1 MAKLNVLAT
10 PGVCPMWSFHA
21 EGRSY
26 MEYNSNGIKRGRWL
40 SINNE
45 DQLTGFVNLKD
56 NKQHGEQ
63 ITRYPNGQVK
73 YNWNWKNGVYHGRC
87 MDWYEN
93 GVTKFQ
99 GHYKDGQKHGKWWEW
114 YPNGRLSI
122 AGRFED
128 GLARK
133 LMAWKP
139 CGTRCPLTSVQ
150 NGYGW
155 WVAYD
160 LSGQILYKTEISGG
174 KTIDEYE
181 IIDGDDMD
189 E

>member
-1 MAKLNVLAT
+1 MAKLTVRAT
-10 PGVCPMWSFHA
+10 TGVCPMWIFNKES
-21 EGRSY
+21 RSY
-26 MEYNSNGIKRGRWL
+26 MEFDSNGIKRGRWL
-40 SINNE
+40 TIKN
-45 DQLTGFVNLKD
+45 DDKLTGFVDLKD

-63 ITRYPNGQVK
+63 ITRHPNGQVK

-87 MDWYEN
+87 MDWYES
-93 GVTKFQ
+93 GVTSFQ

-114 YPNGRLSI
+114 YPNGRLSV
-122 AGRFED
+122 AGRFEN
-128 GLARK
+128 GLVRE

-139 CGTRCPLTSVQ
+139 CGTKCPLTSVQ

-160 LSGQILYKTEISGG
+160 LSDQILYKTEISGG

-181 IIDGDDMD
+181 IIDGDDLD